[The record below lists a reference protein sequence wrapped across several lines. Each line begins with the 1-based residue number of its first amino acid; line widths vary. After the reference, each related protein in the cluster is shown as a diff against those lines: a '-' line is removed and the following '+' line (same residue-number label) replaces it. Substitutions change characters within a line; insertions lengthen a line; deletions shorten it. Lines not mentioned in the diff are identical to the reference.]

1 MRTMYNRRMIEIT
14 TLEAAIILAGGLF
27 LLGWSAER
35 FVDES
40 AVFARRLGF
49 SPFLI
54 GMVII
59 GFGTSLPELTVS
71 LLAASEGHAD
81 LALGNAYGS
90 CSYNIAVILGLM
102 ALLHPLRI
110 KRRLRRGVLPIL
122 LGATLLSAL
131 IIAPTGGV
139 SRGSG
144 ALLLFIFGAAL
155 AWLGVGEQTPPEGA
169 VATSRGKSLS
179 LVIALILL
187 LTSSSL
193 VVWSA
198 KALARGLGVSELA
211 IGLTVVA
218 AGTSLPELATSFVAL
233 RRKQVDL
240 LLGNILGSNLFNL
253 LAIVGLSAIVKP
265 IENVDTLICVRDLP
279 FLGLV
284 TALLLTRRLRRCRA
298 ALLLLAF
305 VLYAASTYLPILS
318 PFNPD

>member
-1 MRTMYNRRMIEIT
+1 MRIMYNKRMIEIT

-40 AVFARRLGF
+40 AIFARHLGF

-59 GFGTSLPELTVS
+59 GFGTSLPELSVS

-81 LALGNAYGS
+81 FALGNAYGS

-102 ALLHPLRI
+102 ALIHPLRI
-110 KRRLRRGVLPIL
+110 KRRLRHGILPIL

-131 IIAPTGGV
+131 IIALTGGI

-144 ALLLFIFGAAL
+144 ILLLIIFGTAL
-155 AWLGVGEQTPPEGA
+155 SWLGVGEQTSTDSADVPFH
-169 VATSRGKSLS
+169 GKSFS
-179 LVIALILL
+179 LVISLTLL

-265 IENVDTLICVRDLP
+265 IENVDILVWTRDLP

-284 TALLLTRRLRRCRA
+284 TALLLTRRLRRACA
-298 ALLLLAF
+298 AILLLAF
-305 VLYAASTYLPILS
+305 ALYATSTFL
-318 PFNPD
+318 

>member
-1 MRTMYNRRMIEIT
+1 MIEIT
-14 TLEAAIILAGGLF
+14 TFEAAIILAGGLF

-40 AVFARRLGF
+40 AVFAQRLGF

-110 KRRLRRGVLPIL
+110 KRRLRRGILPIL

-131 IIAPTGGV
+131 IIALTGRV
-139 SRGSG
+139 SRGAG
-144 ALLLFIFGAAL
+144 ALLLFIFSAAL
-155 AWLGVGEQTPPEGA
+155 ARLGVGEQTPTEGA
-169 VATSRGKSLS
+169 NATSRGNGVA
-179 LVIALILL
+179 LVILLILL

-198 KALARGLGVSELA
+198 KALARGLGISELA

-253 LAIVGLSAIVKP
+253 LAIVGVSAIVKP
-265 IENVDTLICVRDLP
+265 IENVDYLVWARDLP

-284 TALLLTRRLRRCRA
+284 TALLLTRRLHRSRA

-305 VLYAASTYLPILS
+305 ALYAISTCLPSIS
-318 PFNPD
+318 R